1 MSDSAFS
8 RAPMETAVPA
18 IDTHIMIAGMR
29 VPSVLSIAVPSLL
42 SLSLVA
48 CSGGS
53 SDATTDDPS
62 SSETESSSESTS
74 ESSEPVDGIPTGTV
88 EGIVR
93 LAPGTT
99 LPMYAD
105 NPMVSTGA
113 AAVLPEG
120 CAAANESD
128 RQPVQIGSSG
138 GLTNLVIVATGDRER
153 WPDTAGPRTRTARI
167 EGCRLVPHTM
177 VAERG
182 DTIHFENEATFPFF
196 PDLGTGFTRALLPTD
211 PLDMVLDQGGV
222 RTIGCSFANACGRM
236 EVVTLYHPVFTV
248 SDAEG
253 RFRMT
258 NVPADQ
264 DVRVTAWHPLFQE
277 IGGTARVSVGG
288 TATLE
293 LVITPVAP
301 PEPPPSTTV
310 PETPRDPLAGDIPE

>member
-1 MSDSAFS
+1 M
-8 RAPMETAVPA
+8 PA
-18 IDTHIMIAGMR
+18 IDTRIMIAGMR
-29 VPSVLSIAVPSLL
+29 VPSVVSIALSMSLA
-42 SLSLVA
+42 A

-53 SDATTDDPS
+53 EDLATSDDPPAS
-62 SSETESSSESTS
+62 SDPETISETAAG
-74 ESSEPVDGIPTGTV
+74 PIDGIPTGTI
-88 EGIVR
+88 EGVVR

-99 LPMYAD
+99 LPRYAD
-105 NPMVSTGA
+105 NPMVSAGA
-113 AAVLPEG
+113 SAPLPEG
-120 CAAANESD
+120 CAQPNESD
-128 RQPVQIGSSG
+128 RQPVQVGASG

-153 WPDTAGPRTRTARI
+153 WPDTAGPRTHTARI
-167 EGCRLVPHTM
+167 EGCRLVPHTL

-182 DTIHFENEATFPFF
+182 DTIHFENETTFPFF

-222 RTIGCSFANACGRM
+222 RSIGCGFANACGRM

-288 TATLE
+288 TTTLE

-301 PEPPPSTTV
+301 PEPPPTTTE
-310 PETPRDPLAGDIPE
+310 PATPRDPLAGDIPE

>member
-1 MSDSAFS
+1 
-8 RAPMETAVPA
+8 METAVPA
-18 IDTHIMIAGMR
+18 IDTRIMIAGMR
-29 VPSVLSIAVPSLL
+29 VPSVLSIAASLL
-42 SLSLVA
+42 SLSVVG
-48 CSGGS
+48 CGS
-53 SDATTDDPS
+53 SDGTTEEPS
-62 SSETESSSESTS
+62 SSEAETS
-74 ESSEPVDGIPTGTV
+74 ESSAESTGPIDGIPTGTIQ
-88 EGIVR
+88 GIVR

-105 NPMVSTGA
+105 NPMISTGA
-113 AAVLPEG
+113 AAALPEG
-120 CAAANESD
+120 CAPANESD
-128 RQPVQIGSSG
+128 RQPVQIGTSG

-277 IGGTARVSVGG
+277 VGGTARVSVGG
-288 TATLE
+288 TTTLE

-301 PEPPPSTTV
+301 PEPPPTPTA